1 MIDKRNPAKVTN
13 EEERAVINLASNYD
27 IVYECLGCGKI
38 RVSKAAAAR
47 CSKTRYC
54 GEEGIE
60 KRFRCRRCGVDY
72 GLLTD
77 ARKCDHRV
85 EGYK

>member
-13 EEERAVINLASNYD
+13 EEEDAATNLASKYD
-27 IVYECLGCGKI
+27 VVYECLGCGKI

-47 CSKTRYC
+47 CSKTQHC
-54 GEEGIE
+54 GEGIE
-60 KRFRCRRCGVDY
+60 KRVRCRHCGVDY
-72 GLLTD
+72 GLLSD
-77 ARKCDHRV
+77 VRKCDHRV